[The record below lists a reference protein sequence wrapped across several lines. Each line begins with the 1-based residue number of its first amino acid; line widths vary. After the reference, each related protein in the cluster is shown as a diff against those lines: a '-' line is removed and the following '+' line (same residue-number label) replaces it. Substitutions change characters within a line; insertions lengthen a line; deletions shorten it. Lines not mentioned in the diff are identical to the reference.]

1 MMKIY
6 KPTPSK
12 GFLWSII
19 LMLFTVA
26 IVAVP
31 LAFGAANV
39 PKTGFPVVMGLILVI
54 VAGMFGYFAWA
65 AKNMQYEIDD
75 QNLTIKWAFNKKV
88 IPLTNIRGFNRMV
101 GTSAT
106 KVVGA
111 SLPGLHMGSFTNPTG
126 KGTIN
131 LFATRLWGEILL
143 IRTKWEVIGIT
154 PENPEEFL
162 EDLSHK
168 TPGLEA
174 DSLTG
179 SEQKIA
185 SFSPWKEKHF
195 RVVMGLTAA
204 IIVSTGLYIYKT
216 IPTLPDK
223 IPMHYNL
230 YGQVDRFGS
239 PNELWMPYGIG
250 VFIVILMTVLR
261 GTIARNN
268 RTSAYLIAYTS
279 LFIALLFSV
288 ISVSIG

>member
-12 GFLWSII
+12 GFVWSIV
-19 LMLFTVA
+19 LMLFVTV
-26 IVAVP
+26 IVTVP
-31 LAFGAANV
+31 LAISIASGPNA
-39 PKTGFPVVMGLILVI
+39 GFPLIMGLVLLLV
-54 VAGMFGYFAWA
+54 VGMSGYFAWA
-65 AKNMQYEIDD
+65 AKNLRYEIDE
-75 QNLTIKWAFNKKV
+75 QNLTIKWAFNKKT
-88 IPLTNIRGFNRMV
+88 IPLANIRGFNRIV

-126 KGTIN
+126 KGSIN

-162 EDLSHK
+162 EDLTRK
-168 TPGLEA
+168 IPALES
-174 DSLTG
+174 DNLTG
-179 SEQKIA
+179 TDQEVA
-185 SFSPWKEKHF
+185 SFSPRKEKHF
-195 RVVMGLTAA
+195 MAVMGLTAA
-204 IIVSTGLYIYKT
+204 IIIGTGLYIYKT

-230 YGQVDRFGS
+230 YGQIDRFGS

-250 VFIVILMTVLR
+250 ILVVVFMTILN

-268 RTSAYLIAYTS
+268 RTSAYLLAYTS

-288 ISVSIG
+288 ISVSIS